1 MQLLSIQ
8 TNRLSKTPTI
18 TNNPKQQQQ
27 QQNGTDNKQPTTP
40 NNQEPSTNEMRIT
53 TATKQ
58 QQQKLRKRKIKLNP
72 VNGTKKNIILI
83 YQIITLKSLA
93 SIVLTILQI
102 KFQLAFITT
111 LKYFKLLKFLKY
123 YNLNSIY
130 FSLTNN

>member
-8 TNRLSKTPTI
+8 TNRLSKTPTT

-27 QQNGTDNKQPTTP
+27 QNGADNKQPAIPSNQKP
-40 NNQEPSTNEMRIT
+40 NTNKMRII

-58 QQQKLRKRKIKLNP
+58 QQQKLKKKKIELNP
-72 VNGTKKNIILI
+72 INGTKKNIILI